1 VILYVDVYIKQFDD
15 GKHFLG
21 VRLMARAAVIHNVSD
36 KDLHLAAVRR
46 IVCVLSF
53 FVSECC
59 THMCVHATVKLK
71 KLCWVCVV

>member
-1 VILYVDVYIKQFDD
+1 
-15 GKHFLG
+15 
-21 VRLMARAAVIHNVSD
+21 MARAAVIHNVSD